1 MKKSL
6 SKKGKK
12 AQTPSFDFLIRDY
25 LAAWLQTETEP
36 LTDRE
41 TKEKKTSIYVEG
53 LLSNGGPSTDVFL
66 KAFGREKT
74 EKLFRK
80 ILFGTE

>member
-1 MKKSL
+1 MKQSL

-41 TKEKKTSIYVEG
+41 TKE
-53 LLSNGGPSTDVFL
+53 
-66 KAFGREKT
+66 
-74 EKLFRK
+74 
-80 ILFGTE
+80 